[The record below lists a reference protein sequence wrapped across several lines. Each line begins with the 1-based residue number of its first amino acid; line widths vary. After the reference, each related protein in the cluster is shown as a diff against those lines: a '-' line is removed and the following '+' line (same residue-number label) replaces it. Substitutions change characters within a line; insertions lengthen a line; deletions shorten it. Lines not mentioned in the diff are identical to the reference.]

1 MTSTGRFIG
10 DGIKV
15 KGRFGDIMVTGCIVS
30 SRIISNELMY
40 SVLLDKPLSLRWRPE
55 LVTTVLLSNND
66 IEVALS

>member
-1 MTSTGRFIG
+1 MSRFIG

-15 KGRFGDIMVTGCIVS
+15 KGRFGDIMVSGRIVS

>member
-1 MTSTGRFIG
+1 MSRFIG

-15 KGRFGDIMVTGCIVS
+15 KGRFGDIMVSGRIVS

-66 IEVALS
+66 IEVALP

>member
-1 MTSTGRFIG
+1 MSRFIG

-15 KGRFGDIMVTGCIVS
+15 KGRFGDIMVTGRIVS

-55 LVTTVLLSNND
+55 VVTTVLLSNND